1 MRQIDGSATR
11 RLLLWWF
18 DEPSGDP
25 YITLNFDVDVG
36 PLRAFL
42 DAYERE
48 HGVRVGVQH
57 AVSKAVARCL
67 VELPALNV
75 KILGQKLHAL
85 DRVDL
90 AMPVHLGGKGKGQS
104 ANEADETGMMIVRHV
119 DRLSLGDLA
128 RATRKNAD
136 DERSGRASTTGSA
149 FARKAMRAV
158 PDALLR
164 PMLDAGGWLI
174 SRPSVYHLLEEHV
187 GVSSAVTNVGAVF
200 AMPKGARFRAASASS
215 IPQKLG
221 HVASIF
227 GVAPTEEA
235 AVSEEGVIGWRRV
248 LPLLMVVD
256 HRAIDGVLMATA
268 ACRVAEALLD
278 PARLA

>member
-25 YITLNFDVDVG
+25 YVSLNFDVDVG

-48 HGVRVGVQH
+48 HGERVGVQH

-85 DRVDL
+85 DRIDI

-104 ANEADETGMMIVRHV
+104 TDETGMMIVRHV
-119 DRLSLGDLA
+119 DRLSLGELA

-136 DERSGRASTTGSA
+136 DERSGRATTTGSA
-149 FARKAMRAV
+149 FARKAMRSI
-158 PDALLR
+158 PDALIR
-164 PMLDAGGWLI
+164 PMLGAGGWLI
-174 SRPSVYHLLEEHV
+174 SRPSVYHLLEEHI

-200 AMPKGARFRAASASS
+200 SLPKGARFRAASASS

-221 HVASIF
+221 HVASVF
-227 GVAPTEEA
+227 GVAPSEEA
-235 AVSEEGVIGWRRV
+235 AVSEDSVIGTRRV
-248 LPLLMVVD
+248 LPLLMIVD

>member
-25 YITLNFDVDVG
+25 YITLNFDVDVA

-75 KILGQKLHAL
+75 KILGQRLHAL
-85 DRVDL
+85 DRVDI
-90 AMPVHLGGKGKGQS
+90 AMPVHLGGKGKGQR
-104 ANEADETGMMIVRHV
+104 NDETGMMIVRHV
-119 DRLSLGDLA
+119 DRLALGDLA

-136 DERSGRASTTGSA
+136 DERSGRASATGSA
-149 FARKAMRAV
+149 FARKALRAI
-158 PDALLR
+158 PDALMR
-164 PMLDAGGWLI
+164 PMLDAGGWVI
-174 SRPSVYHLLEEHV
+174 SRPSVYHLLEEHI

-200 AMPKGARFRAASASS
+200 SMPKGARFRAASASS

-227 GVAPTEEA
+227 GVAPSEEV
-235 AVSEEGVIGWRRV
+235 AVSEDGVIGSRRV